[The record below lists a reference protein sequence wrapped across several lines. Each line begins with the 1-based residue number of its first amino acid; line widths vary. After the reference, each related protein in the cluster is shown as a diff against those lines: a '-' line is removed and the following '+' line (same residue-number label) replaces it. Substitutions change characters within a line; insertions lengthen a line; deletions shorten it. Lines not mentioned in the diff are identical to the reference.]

1 MIPRYRRHHRLIDL
15 QSSFWRNGTDGTCLD
30 SLGTCNQPF
39 LLMRLARTLSG
50 TTQRIID
57 ITQDPYDFTTAS
69 PEVIMSLT
77 MPVVSSVDIE
87 YSAAG
92 LSDEM
97 LASRAKS
104 GDRDAFVELSKRHA
118 NRVLQ
123 TTYRLTR
130 NRQDAEDA
138 LQDAFLNAFTH
149 MKDFEGRSSF
159 STWLTRIA
167 INSALM
173 ILRKKRKCYEIPI
186 DDGDGSVGSFVPWEP
201 RSPMDDPE
209 SHYVRGERH
218 ELLRKAIHQL
228 PPIYREVIQLQEA
241 KERSLREIAQSLGIT
256 VPAVKSRLSR
266 AKSALRTS
274 MI

>member
-1 MIPRYRRHHRLIDL
+1 
-15 QSSFWRNGTDGTCLD
+15 
-30 SLGTCNQPF
+30 
-39 LLMRLARTLSG
+39 
-50 TTQRIID
+50 
-57 ITQDPYDFTTAS
+57 
-69 PEVIMSLT
+69 MSLAVPAVIIVAT
-77 MPVVSSVDIE
+77 EDSPME
-87 YSAAG
+87 MC
-92 LSDEM
+92 DEM

-104 GDRDAFVELSKRHA
+104 GDTDAFVELSKRHA
-118 NRVLQ
+118 TRVFQ
-123 TTYRLTR
+123 VAYRVTR

-167 INSALM
+167 INSSLM
-173 ILRKKRKCYEIPI
+173 ILRKKRNSHEIPI
-186 DDGDGSVGSFVPWEP
+186 DGGDDGAGTFATWEA

-209 SHYVRGERH
+209 SHYARGETH
-218 ELLRKAIHQL
+218 KLLRKAIHQL
-228 PPIYREVIQLQEA
+228 PPVYREVIQLRQA
-241 KERSLREIAQSLGIT
+241 KENSVREIAQSLGIT